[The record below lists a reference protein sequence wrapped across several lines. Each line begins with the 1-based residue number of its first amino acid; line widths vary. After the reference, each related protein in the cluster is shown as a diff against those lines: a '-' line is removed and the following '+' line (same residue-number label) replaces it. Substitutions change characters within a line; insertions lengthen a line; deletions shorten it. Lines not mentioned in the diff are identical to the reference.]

1 CSRRPYSGTPIYDI
15 DHIDRHTDGGPT
27 TAGNGQGL
35 GVGDHHTLDL
45 PDWHVTTTHAGHQAT
60 WTTPTGHT
68 HTSTPPPIL
77 GHGNTPRRRPPRPPP
92 RIEIYTHPINAQCTI
107 THHRPQR
114 Q

>member
-45 PDWHVTTTHAGHQAT
+45 PDWNVTTTHAGHHVT
-60 WTTPTGHT
+60 WTTPKV
-68 HTSTPPPIL
+68 
-77 GHGNTPRRRPPRPPP
+77 RA
-92 RIEIYTHPINAQCTI
+92 YDI
-107 THHRPQR
+107 THRTKYLHIAELDEQYIRDYWDDVCGGGV
-114 Q
+114 